1 MAKRNPTKFVQ
12 ECIESCWASQKAM
25 IDEQSDEYKALTA
38 RVEAFQEIHV
48 YLTEDEYDG
57 GSSEVLPDDES
68 PIPEEDDEPKVP
80 VDEDADEEEDDDEES
95 PPET

>member
-12 ECIESCWASQKAM
+12 ECIEGCWAAQKAM

-38 RVEAFQEIHV
+38 RVEAFQEVHV
-48 YLTEDEYDG
+48 FLTDDEYD

-68 PIPEEDDEPKVP
+68 PTPEEDEEPKVP
-80 VDEDADEEEDDDEES
+80 VVDEEDEEEDEDEE
-95 PPET
+95 PTPDT